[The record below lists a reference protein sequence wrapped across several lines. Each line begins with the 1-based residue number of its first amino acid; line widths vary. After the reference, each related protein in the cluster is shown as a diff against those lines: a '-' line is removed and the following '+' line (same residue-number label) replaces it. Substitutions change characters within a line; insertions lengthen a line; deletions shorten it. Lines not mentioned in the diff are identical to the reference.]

1 MRDRRRLIVAAL
13 VVFAATVGPALTAA
27 AAGLPYNDPN
37 ANGPLALCDQS
48 AKPIDH
54 GSISTSAAWT
64 AVSAA
69 PAPAG
74 YGVAGGTATLFAYQP
89 RQGVLPSE
97 WSGDALSASSRYTD
111 PAHPAAKVTSADPPL
126 REFVNAYPPRWAGLV
141 ELRLFLGAP
150 DQPPL
155 TRKYAAADIQVSG
168 DTWRLVRGGSDCSGV
183 QATSI
188 EELLPSQDPT
198 KTVAQAAAASAGGS
212 GPGSNGGPGSGA
224 AVADPVPDKAAT
236 GSVTVERASTST
248 GVSRWLRAA
257 IPAAALAFGI
267 ALLAR
272 RRLNNRA
279 PSQATT

>member
-1 MRDRRRLIVAAL
+1 VAAL
-13 VVFAATVGPALTAA
+13 LVLAVTVGPALIAA
-27 AAGLPYNDPN
+27 AAGLPYSDPN
-37 ANGPLALCDQS
+37 ANGLLTFCDQS
-48 AKPIDH
+48 AKPMDH
-54 GSISTSAAWT
+54 GSISVPAAWT

-89 RQGVLPSE
+89 RQGVAPSE
-97 WSGDALSASSRYTD
+97 WSGDSLSASSRYTD

-141 ELRLFLGAP
+141 ELRLYLGAP

-155 TRKYAAADIQVSG
+155 TNKYAAADIQITG

-198 KTVAQAAAASAGGS
+198 KTVAQAAAASPS
-212 GPGSNGGPGSGA
+212 GNGPSSNGGPGSGA
-224 AVADPVPDKAAT
+224 AVADPVPNKAAT
-236 GSVTVERASTST
+236 GSVTVEHASTSN
-248 GVSRWLRAA
+248 GVARWLRLA
-257 IPAAALAFGI
+257 IPAVALAFGV
-267 ALLAR
+267 ALLIR
-272 RRLNNRA
+272 RRINNRV
-279 PSQATT
+279 PSQATI